1 MGSMRAHLYNR
12 RVPLMRAQF
21 DAIVGGDVGRSVSQ
35 KLASD
40 ETDFNRRLLSGYQ
53 YAGAACVDSHP
64 ERSFLMLAIALESV
78 ILGRDTNS
86 ELSHQ
91 LGNRVAHLIGSGL
104 NGRKLVA
111 KTINELYRRRSKIV
125 HTGEYGVSR
134 TDAALMW
141 FYCITAL
148 NMLVVAPAFSSF
160 KTSAELE
167 EWFRDRVL
175 DGPNHM

>member
-1 MGSMRAHLYNR
+1 
-12 RVPLMRAQF
+12 
-21 DAIVGGDVGRSVSQ
+21 
-35 KLASD
+35 
-40 ETDFNRRLLSGYQ
+40 
-53 YAGAACVDSHP
+53 
-64 ERSFLMLAIALESV
+64 
-78 ILGRDTNS
+78 
-86 ELSHQ
+86 
-91 LGNRVAHLIGSGL
+91 VAHLIGSGL